1 MTSLWQTP
9 AVVLALVAWLTAP
22 ATSLADIAQREAIR
36 RQLTERSV
44 GTFTNQDLP
53 PVTETGPVAAPAPAG
68 SSTPPLTA
76 PPAEA
81 APEAA
86 KPDPKT
92 TEEYWRKRMADARSS
107 LERNQV
113 LADAMQ
119 SRINGLNTDV
129 VNIDDPFQQGQ
140 LRNQLTRAMTELDR
154 LNRQIAADT
163 QAIKDIQT
171 EARKMRIPPGWV
183 R

>member
-1 MTSLWQTP
+1 
-9 AVVLALVAWLTAP
+9 
-22 ATSLADIAQREAIR
+22 
-36 RQLTERSV
+36 
-44 GTFTNQDLP
+44 
-53 PVTETGPVAAPAPAG
+53 
-68 SSTPPLTA
+68 
-76 PPAEA
+76 
-81 APEAA
+81 
-86 KPDPKT
+86 
-92 TEEYWRKRMADARSS
+92 MAHARSS

>member
-9 AVVLALVAWLTAP
+9 AAVLALVAWLTAP
-22 ATSLADIAQREAIR
+22 ATNLADIARKEALR
-36 RQLTERSV
+36 RQLTDKSV
-44 GTFTNQDLP
+44 GAFTNQDLP
-53 PVTETGPVAAPAPAG
+53 PVTETVPVSAPAAAAP
-68 SSTPPLTA
+68 
-76 PPAEA
+76 PPATEPPPAAAEA
-81 APEAA
+81 S

-92 TEEYWRKRMADARSS
+92 TEEYWRKRIADARSS

-140 LRNQLTRAMTELDR
+140 LRNQLSRAMTELDR
-154 LNRQIAADT
+154 LNKQIAADT
-163 QAIKDIQT
+163 QSIKDIQT
-171 EARKMRIPPGWV
+171 EARKLRIPPGWV

>member
-1 MTSLWQTP
+1 VTSLWQTP
-9 AVVLALVAWLTAP
+9 AAVIALVAWLTAP
-22 ATSLADIAQREAIR
+22 ATNLADIARKEALR

-44 GTFTNQDLP
+44 GSFTNQDLP
-53 PVTETGPVAAPAPAG
+53 PVTETAPVSVPAAETPAPPPAAAPAAVE
-68 SSTPPLTA
+68 A
-76 PPAEA
+76 P
-81 APEAA
+81 A

-92 TEEYWRKRMADARSS
+92 TEEYWRKRIADARSS

-140 LRNQLTRAMTELDR
+140 LRNQLTRALTELDR
-154 LNRQIAADT
+154 LNKQIAADT
-163 QAIKDIQT
+163 QSIKDIQT
-171 EARKMRIPPGWV
+171 EARKQRIPPGWV